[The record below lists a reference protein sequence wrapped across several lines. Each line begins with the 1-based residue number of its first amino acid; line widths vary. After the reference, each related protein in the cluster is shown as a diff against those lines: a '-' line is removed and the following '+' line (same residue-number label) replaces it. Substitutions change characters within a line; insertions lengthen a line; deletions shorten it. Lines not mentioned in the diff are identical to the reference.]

1 MTRNITKADMEHD
14 GVKTLGEPTTVVF
27 YAGGERSEAEV
38 VIVRGSGGGNPG
50 VKMIY
55 TRPAIVGDADEDN
68 GDGGQ
73 TIGPRKAVE
82 EFAVSAALNA
92 RARLPRGGKGV
103 IVDSGGEDD
112 DQGALYF
119 YGQLN
124 LVSAMALS
132 GVLAAALTAKPKA
145 SLPKGKRSY
154 GRIVAR
160 AA

>member
-14 GVKTLGEPTTVVF
+14 GVKTLGEPTMVVF
-27 YAGGERSEAEV
+27 YAGGERSEAEI

-50 VKMIY
+50 VKMTY
-55 TRPAIVGDADEDN
+55 TRPAVVDNADEDN
-68 GDGGQ
+68 GDEARFVDS
-73 TIGPRKAVE
+73 RKAVDE
-82 EFAVSAALNA
+82 RAVSAALNA
-92 RARLPRGGKGV
+92 KARLPRGGKGV
-103 IVDSGGEDD
+103 IVDSGGEDAER
-112 DQGALYF
+112 GALYF
-119 YGQLN
+119 YGQLK

-145 SLPKGKRSY
+145 SLPRGKRSY